1 MRVLLVDDEEI
12 FRERLARALRARDLE
27 VVTAASVE
35 EGLARARSAP
45 PDVALVDLR
54 MPGPSGLE
62 LVQRLSAEM
71 PQVRTFVLTGFGSI
85 GTAVEAARLG
95 IAGYLQKPI
104 DAQAILDAISSGA
117 GPGTPAEP
125 ETPSLAR
132 VEWEHIQR
140 VLADCNGNVSAAAQ
154 RLGIDRRTLQR
165 KLHKLP
171 PQK

>member
-1 MRVLLVDDEEI
+1 MRVLLVDDEET
-12 FRERLARALRARDLE
+12 FRERLARALRARGLE
-27 VVTAASVE
+27 VSTASSVE
-35 EGLARARSAP
+35 EGLQVARAAA

-62 LVQRLSAEM
+62 LVKALRAEA
-71 PQVRTFVLTGFGSI
+71 PQTRTFVLTGFGSI

-104 DAQAILDAISSGA
+104 DAEAIAAAISSSPA
-117 GPGTPAEP
+117 PPAAEP
-125 ETPSLAR
+125 EMPSLAR

-140 VLADCNGNVSAAAQ
+140 VLSDCKGNVSAAAQ

-165 KLHKLP
+165 KLQKLP
-171 PQK
+171 PRR

>member
-12 FRERLARALRARDLE
+12 FRERLARALRARGLE

-35 EGLARARSAP
+35 EGLDRARAAP

-104 DAQAILDAISSGA
+104 DAQAILEAISSGA
-117 GPGTPAEP
+117 GQGSAEP